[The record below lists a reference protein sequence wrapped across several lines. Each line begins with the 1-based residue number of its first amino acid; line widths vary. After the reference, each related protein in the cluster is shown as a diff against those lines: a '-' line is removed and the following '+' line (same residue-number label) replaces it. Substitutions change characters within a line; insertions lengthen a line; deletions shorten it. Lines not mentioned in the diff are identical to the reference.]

1 MTYRSEIESSP
12 KSLRRRMD
20 LRSCVIVLATLGC
33 STSVSTVGGEGE
45 REISARPLTSAVYVD
60 VTEAE
65 RLRAAG
71 ATLLDTRDAEAFAA
85 GHIPGALHAEWSVFQ
100 DASRE
105 GEFTEDDPVLVE
117 QAARSLGIRHDRAI
131 VVYGAGRGTSS
142 SRLAWSLEY
151 YGHSDVHILDGG
163 FDAWVA
169 ESGASASTEVAT
181 PEPGDFVVEWRPE
194 LLATQEDVESA
205 LDAGNAIFFDARS
218 LDEYAGTDTRDNP
231 RRGHIPGAIHFEWT
245 RVFDES
251 GRLRPENELRTELT
265 DLGLI
270 GEGKLV
276 IPYCQ
281 GGFRSSV
288 IYSVLRWLGEPEV
301 ANYDGS
307 WWEYSRN
314 SDLPAEITPGS

>member
-1 MTYRSEIESSP
+1 MTYRSELDSSW
-12 KSLRRRMD
+12 KHLRRGTA
-20 LRSCVIVLATLGC
+20 LRSCVIVLATFGC
-33 STSVSTVGGEGE
+33 STSVSTVGEEGE
-45 REISARPLTSAVYVD
+45 REISRRPLTSAVYVD
-60 VTEAE
+60 VAEAE

-85 GHIPGALHAEWSVFQ
+85 GHVPGALHAEWSVFQ

-117 QAARSLGIRHDRAI
+117 RAARSLGIRHDRAI
-131 VVYGAGRGTSS
+131 VVYGTGRGTSS

-151 YGHSDVHILDGG
+151 YGHSSVHILDGG

-169 ESGASASTEVAT
+169 ESGASASTEVTT
-181 PEPGDFVVEWRPE
+181 PEPGDFVVEWRPD

-265 DLGLI
+265 ELGLI